1 MKKDNKK
8 FHIITFG
15 CQMNV
20 ADSEMIAGA
29 LIKLGYEKTD
39 SKSEADLVLIN
50 TCAVRTKPEAKVYSH
65 LGDLIKLKDVNPSLI
80 VGICGC
86 VAQKERENIIKRFP
100 YVDLVFGPKSI
111 GELPGLLAL

>member
-50 TCAVRTKPEAKVYSH
+50 TCAVR
-65 LGDLIKLKDVNPSLI
+65 
-80 VGICGC
+80 
-86 VAQKERENIIKRFP
+86 
-100 YVDLVFGPKSI
+100 
-111 GELPGLLAL
+111 